1 MTGARRFGTGV
12 LGVAVLVGLME
23 LVGRTGAAGDTWPPL
38 SSVLTYSVDEPG
50 RVILAR
56 ATRATVAEAAVG
68 LLAGVLA
75 GVAAAGLGLLVP
87 WLRAGMSQLAVLL
100 STVPLIAL
108 GPVLVTTVGNER
120 TPPVIAA
127 LGAGFAVFVAMSS
140 AFSRPRT
147 SLDDVF
153 QVLGASRASTMAR
166 LRAPAAV
173 PAFFDG
179 LALAAPAALLGAV
192 VGEWFGAP
200 RGIGVLLVSSM
211 QNYAVVQLWAA
222 ALCVSLVSLAAY
234 GTLTGVRRASVR
246 RFS

>member
-1 MTGARRFGTGV
+1 MTSGRRLGASV
-12 LGVAVLVGLME
+12 LGVLILLGLVE
-23 LVGRTGAAGDTWPPL
+23 VVGRAELAGPTWPPL
-38 SSVLTYSVDEPG
+38 SSVLAYGVGEPG

-56 ATRATVAEAAVG
+56 AVGATAVEALTG
-68 LLAGVLA
+68 LLAGVLVA
-75 GVAAAGLGLLVP
+75 VVAAALGLVAP
-87 WLRAGMSQLAVLL
+87 WLRPGMSHLAVLL

-120 TPPVIAA
+120 TPMVIAA
-127 LGAGFAVFVAMSS
+127 LGAGFVVFVAMSS
-140 AFSRPRT
+140 AFSRPPT

-153 QVLGASRASTMAR
+153 QVFGASRRHVLAR

-200 RGIGVLLVSSM
+200 RGIGVLLVTSM
-211 QNYAVVQLWAA
+211 QNYEIPQLWAA
-222 ALCVSLVSLAAY
+222 ALCLSVVSLIAF
-234 GTLTGVRRASVR
+234 GTLTALRRASVR
-246 RFS
+246 RFT

>member
-1 MTGARRFGTGV
+1 MIAARRAGASV
-12 LGVAVLVGLME
+12 LGGAVLLALFEV
-23 LVGRTGAAGDTWPPL
+23 VGRTGAAGSTWPPL
-38 SSVLTYSVDEPG
+38 SSVLSYSTGEPG
-50 RVILAR
+50 RTILVR
-56 ATRATVAEAAVG
+56 AAGATVTEAATG
-68 LLAGVLA
+68 LLGGALA
-75 GVAAAGLGLLVP
+75 GVAAAALGLVVP

-108 GPVLVTTVGNER
+108 GPVLVTTAGAER
-120 TPPVIAA
+120 TPAVIAA

-140 AFSRPRT
+140 AFSRPAT
-147 SLDDVF
+147 SLDDLF
-153 QVLGASRASTMAR
+153 QVLGASRTSTLAR

-211 QNYAVVQLWAA
+211 QNFDIVQLWAH
-222 ALCVSLVSLAAY
+222 ALCLSVVSLAAY
-234 GTLTGVRRASVR
+234 GTLTAVRGASVR
-246 RFS
+246 RFT

>member
-1 MTGARRFGTGV
+1 MTGVRRAGVSV
-12 LGVAVLVGLME
+12 LGVVILLGLLE
-23 LVGRTGAAGDTWPPL
+23 LIGRTGLAGQTWPPL
-38 SSVLTYSVDEPG
+38 SSVLRYSVDEPG

-56 ATRATVAEAAVG
+56 AVRATGLEALFG
-68 LLAGVLA
+68 FLLGVLA
-75 GVAAAGLGLLVP
+75 GVVAAALGLVLP
-87 WLRAGMSQLAVLL
+87 WLRTGMSQLAILL

-108 GPVLVTTVGNER
+108 GPVLVTTVGNQR

-140 AFSRPRT
+140 AFSRPAT
-147 SLDDVF
+147 SLDDVLRVF
-153 QVLGASRASTMAR
+153 GATRGSTLAR

-200 RGIGVLLVSSM
+200 RGIGVLLVTSM
-211 QNYAVVQLWAA
+211 QNYEMVQLWAA
-222 ALCVSLVSLAAY
+222 ALCVSVVSLIAY
-234 GTLTGVRRASVR
+234 GTLTGARRASIH
-246 RFS
+246 RFT